1 MFASNTPMAGLSP
14 FQRIQGKILDAASCV
29 KSSAMPTSP
38 PKTCST
44 YCGKIG
50 TMSNP
55 QSKIVLI
62 TGAAGG
68 IGRATVTLFAE
79 KGWRV
84 IGVDRSLFGENFP
97 SNGLFIQS
105 DISDPA
111 ALEAIFRQA
120 RAFTDC
126 LDVLVNN
133 AALQIAKP
141 LLDTS
146 VEEWDAVMASNL
158 RSVFLSAKLAYPLFK
173 AVGGGAI
180 INVSSVH
187 AVQTSANIAAYAA
200 SKGGLLAL
208 TRAMAIEFAPDNIRV
223 NAILPGAVDTP
234 MLRAGLGR
242 GHVEGDGDIMERLD
256 NLARKTVSGKVGKP
270 EEIAHAIYFLA
281 DDTQSSFMTGQSM
294 IVDGGATARLSTE

>member
-1 MFASNTPMAGLSP
+1 MT
-14 FQRIQGKILDAASCV
+14 D
-29 KSSAMPTSP
+29 
-38 PKTCST
+38 KT
-44 YCGKIG
+44 
-50 TMSNP
+50 
-55 QSKIVLI
+55 VLI

-84 IGVDRSLFGENFP
+84 IGVDRAEFGNGFP
-97 SNGLFIQS
+97 ANGLFVWA
-105 DISDPA
+105 DISQGEA
-111 ALEAIFRQA
+111 IEAIFAQA
-120 RAFTDC
+120 QEYTDS
-126 LDVLVNN
+126 LDALVNN
-133 AALQIAKP
+133 AAMQVAKP
-141 LLDTS
+141 LVETT
-146 VEEWDAVMASNL
+146 VEEWDSVMAANL
-158 RSVFLSAKLAYPLFK
+158 RSVFLGVKLAHPLLK
-173 AVGGGAI
+173 ARGGGTI
-180 INVSSVH
+180 VNVSSVH
-187 AVQTSANIAAYAA
+187 AIQTSANIAAYAA

-242 GHVEGDGDIMERLD
+242 GHVGKGDVQSRLD

-281 DDTQSSFMTGQSM
+281 DNEQSSFMTGQAM

>member
-1 MFASNTPMAGLSP
+1 
-14 FQRIQGKILDAASCV
+14 
-29 KSSAMPTSP
+29 
-38 PKTCST
+38 
-44 YCGKIG
+44 
-50 TMSNP
+50 MSNP
-55 QSKIVLI
+55 QSAIRNPKSKIVLI

-79 KGWRV
+79 KGWQV

-120 RAFTDC
+120 RAFTDR
-126 LDVLVNN
+126 LDALVNN

-173 AVGGGAI
+173 AAGGGAI
-180 INVSSVH
+180 VNVSSVH

-242 GHVEGDGDIMERLD
+242 GHAGDGDIQERLD
-256 NLARKTVSGKVGKP
+256 NLARKTVSGRVGRP

-281 DDTQSSFMTGQSM
+281 DEVQSSFMTGQAM